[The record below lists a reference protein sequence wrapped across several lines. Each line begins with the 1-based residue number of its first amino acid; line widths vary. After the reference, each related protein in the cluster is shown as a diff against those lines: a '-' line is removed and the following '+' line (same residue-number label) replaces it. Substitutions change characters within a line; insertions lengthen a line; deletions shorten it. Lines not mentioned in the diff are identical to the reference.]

1 MPLPPCF
8 PSTHPSLRVVSSF
21 KELLETPLRDGVNAL
36 CWPRCLEGDFAEVAG
51 LLEMPKGIT
60 HLSEDDF
67 SGLELTA
74 AGRVAVK
81 TMLEDVR
88 CLQEHGLDPVLDGVN
103 GYTHPIGSRHQ
114 RTDVCSWHVDS
125 ATAEADTWLC
135 TYHGACSE
143 GLFPEDAIPRVQVP
157 EARVELLTLFGGR
170 DDETFEA
177 WLAEHFHDLHF
188 AKREG
193 ARGYSFGIGNL
204 WRIATRHPK
213 VAVPPCVHRAPDPV
227 PGQKRLLLIS

>member
-1 MPLPPCF
+1 MMTTGI
-8 PSTHPSLRVVSSF
+8 SSHPSIRMVGSF
-21 KELLETPLRDGVNAL
+21 DELLQTPLLDGVNAL
-36 CWPRCLEGDFAEVAG
+36 CWPRCLPGDFAEVAR
-51 LLEMPKGIT
+51 LLSVPPGIT
-60 HLSEDDF
+60 HLGEEDLQT
-67 SGLELTA
+67 LELTA
-74 AGRVAVK
+74 AGRAAVRI
-81 TMLEDVR
+81 MLEDVR
-88 CLQEHGLDPVLDGVN
+88 CLQEHGLDPVLDCVN
-103 GYTHPIGSRHQ
+103 GYTHPVEPPHQ

-135 TYHGACSE
+135 TYHGASSE
-143 GLFPEDAIPRVQVP
+143 GLFPEDAIPRVEVP
-157 EARVELLTLFGGR
+157 EARAELLRLFGGR
-170 DDETFEA
+170 EGETFEE

-204 WRIATRHPK
+204 WRIATRHPE